1 MTAAR
6 LVLSVLAPEATVPPL
21 TPAGLRRVEAA
32 GAVIR
37 ETAPLADR
45 PMGTQD

>member
-6 LVLSVLAPEATVPPL
+6 LVLSVLAPEAAVAPL
-21 TPAGLRRVEAA
+21 TPADLRRVEAA
-32 GAVIR
+32 AVIR